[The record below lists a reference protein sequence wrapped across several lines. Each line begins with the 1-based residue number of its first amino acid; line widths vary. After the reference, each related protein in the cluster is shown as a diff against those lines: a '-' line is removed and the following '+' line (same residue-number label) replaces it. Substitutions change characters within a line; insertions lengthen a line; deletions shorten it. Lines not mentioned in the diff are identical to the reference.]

1 MEKKLIN
8 DLRRTRRG
16 KADLTQE
23 ELAERVG
30 CTRQTIA
37 AIERQKYNPS
47 LILAMRI
54 CEELDVQMGD
64 LFWLE

>member
-1 MEKKLIN
+1 MERKLIN
-8 DLRRTRRG
+8 DLRRIRRG

-23 ELAERVG
+23 ELAQRVG

-37 AIERQKYNPS
+37 AIEKQKYNPS

-54 CEELDVQMGD
+54 SEEMGVEMRK